1 MSHPQAAALRQGL
14 DALDV
19 RLSDAQQ
26 ADLLAYLDL
35 LLKWNKVYNLTALR
49 EPDQVLTHH
58 VLDCLAV
65 VRPMTERMP
74 ALTTVL
80 DVGAGGGLPA
90 VVIALACPHIQ
101 VTAVDT
107 VAKKAAFIQTA
118 AHRLGL
124 SNLKGVHARVEDIS
138 GPFDL
143 VTSRAFASLHDFTAW
158 SRGALA
164 PHGVWMAMKGRTP
177 DDEISALPASVQ
189 VDALEALQVPGLDA
203 QRCLVWMRP
212 AIQP

>member
-1 MSHPQAAALRQGL
+1 VSHPQAAALRQGL
-14 DALDV
+14 SALG
-19 RLSDAQQ
+19 LSLGDDQAAQ
-26 ADLLAYLDL
+26 LLAYLDL

-65 VRPMTERMP
+65 IRPMTERLP

-90 VVIALACPHIQ
+90 VVIALTCPHIQ

-107 VAKKAAFIQTA
+107 VAKKAAFIQTT
-118 AHRLGL
+118 AHSLGL
-124 SNLKGVHARVEDIS
+124 SNLKGVHARVENVS

-143 VTSRAFASLHDFTAW
+143 VTSRAFASLLDFTTW

-177 DDEISALPASVQ
+177 DDEIVALPASVA
-189 VDALEALQVPGLDA
+189 VDHVQALQVPGLDA

-212 AIQP
+212 SP

>member
-19 RLSDAQQ
+19 SLSDAQQ

-49 EPDQVLTHH
+49 EPNQVLTHH

-124 SNLKGVHARVEDIS
+124 PNLKGVHARVEDIS

-177 DDEISALPASVQ
+177 DDEISARPASVQ

>member
-14 DALDV
+14 AALGLGLGD
-19 RLSDAQQ
+19 DQAAQ
-26 ADLLAYLDL
+26 LLAYLDL

-65 VRPMTERMP
+65 IRPMAERLP

-90 VVIALACPHIQ
+90 VVIALTCPHIQ

-118 AHRLGL
+118 AHSLGL
-124 SNLKGVHARVEDIS
+124 SNLKGVHARVEDVS

-143 VTSRAFASLHDFTAW
+143 VTSRAFASLLDFTTW

-177 DDEISALPASVQ
+177 DDEIAALPASVT
-189 VDALEALQVPGLDA
+189 VDDVHALQVPGLDA

-212 AIQP
+212 SP

>member
-124 SNLKGVHARVEDIS
+124 PNLKGVHARVEDIS

-143 VTSRAFASLHDFTAW
+143 VTSRAFASLLDFTAW

>member
-14 DALDV
+14 GALQLA
-19 RLSDAQQ
+19 LSESQQ
-26 ADLLAYLDL
+26 AQLLAYLDL

-49 EPDQVLTHH
+49 APEQVLTHH

-65 VRPMTERMP
+65 IRPMTERMP
-74 ALTTVL
+74 ALKTVL

-90 VVIALACPHIQ
+90 VVIALTCPHIQ

-118 AHRLGL
+118 AHHLGL
-124 SNLKGVHARVEDIS
+124 PRLQGVHARVEDLQ

-143 VTSRAFASLHDFTAW
+143 ITSRAFACLADFTAW
-158 SRGALA
+158 SRPALA
-164 PHGVWMAMKGRTP
+164 PNGVWMAMKGRTP
-177 DDEISALPASVQ
+177 DDEIAALPASVRVESLQ
-189 VDALEALQVPGLDA
+189 PLQVPGLDA

>member
-1 MSHPQAAALRQGL
+1 LRQGL
-14 DALDV
+14 SALG
-19 RLSDAQQ
+19 LSLGDDQAAQ
-26 ADLLAYLDL
+26 LLAYLEL

-65 VRPMTERMP
+65 IRPMTERLP

-90 VVIALACPHIQ
+90 VVIALTCPHIQ

-107 VAKKAAFIQTA
+107 VAKKAAFIQTT
-118 AHRLGL
+118 AHSLGL
-124 SNLKGVHARVEDIS
+124 SNLKGVHARVENVS

-143 VTSRAFASLHDFTAW
+143 VTSRAFASLLDFTTW

-177 DDEISALPASVQ
+177 DDEIVALPASVA
-189 VDALEALQVPGLDA
+189 VDHVQALQVPGLDA

-212 AIQP
+212 SP

>member
-14 DALDV
+14 AALG
-19 RLSDAQQ
+19 LSLGDDQAAQ
-26 ADLLAYLDL
+26 LLAYLDL

-65 VRPMTERMP
+65 IRPMTGRLP

-90 VVIALACPHIQ
+90 VVIALTCPHIQ
-101 VTAVDT
+101 LTAVDA

-118 AHRLGL
+118 AHSLGL
-124 SNLKGVHARVEDIS
+124 SNLKGVHARVEDVS

-143 VTSRAFASLHDFTAW
+143 VTSRAFASLLDFTTW

-177 DDEISALPASVQ
+177 DDEIAALPASVT
-189 VDALEALQVPGLDA
+189 VDDVQALQVPGLDA

-212 AIQP
+212 SP

>member
-1 MSHPQAAALRQGL
+1 L

-124 SNLKGVHARVEDIS
+124 SNLKGVHARVEDVS

>member
-14 DALDV
+14 AALGLGLGD
-19 RLSDAQQ
+19 DQAAQ
-26 ADLLAYLDL
+26 LLAYLDL

-65 VRPMTERMP
+65 IRPMAERLP

-90 VVIALACPHIQ
+90 VVIALTCPHIQ

-118 AHRLGL
+118 AHSLGL
-124 SNLKGVHARVEDIS
+124 SNLKGVHARVEDVS

-143 VTSRAFASLHDFTAW
+143 VTSRAFASLLDFTTW

-177 DDEISALPASVQ
+177 DDEIAALPASVT
-189 VDALEALQVPGLDA
+189 VDDVQALQVPGLDA

-212 AIQP
+212 SP

>member
-19 RLSDAQQ
+19 SLSDAQQ

-124 SNLKGVHARVEDIS
+124 PNLKGMHARVEDVS

>member
-14 DALDV
+14 SALG
-19 RLSDAQQ
+19 LSLGDDQ
-26 ADLLAYLDL
+26 AARLLAYLDL

-65 VRPMTERMP
+65 IRPMTERLP

-90 VVIALACPHIQ
+90 VVIALTCPHIQ

-107 VAKKAAFIQTA
+107 VAKKAAFIQTT
-118 AHRLGL
+118 AHSLGL
-124 SNLKGVHARVEDIS
+124 SNLKGVHARVENVS

-143 VTSRAFASLHDFTAW
+143 VTSRAFASLLDFTTW

-177 DDEISALPASVQ
+177 DDEIVALPASVA
-189 VDALEALQVPGLDA
+189 VDHVQALQVPGLDA

-212 AIQP
+212 SP

>member
-1 MSHPQAAALRQGL
+1 L

>member
-189 VDALEALQVPGLDA
+189 VDALEALHVPGLDA

>member
-143 VTSRAFASLHDFTAW
+143 VTSRAFASLLDFTAW

>member
-124 SNLKGVHARVEDIS
+124 SNLKGVHARVEDVS

-143 VTSRAFASLHDFTAW
+143 VTSRAFASLLDFTAW

>member
-14 DALDV
+14 AALGLGLGD
-19 RLSDAQQ
+19 DQAAQ
-26 ADLLAYLDL
+26 LLAYLDL

-65 VRPMTERMP
+65 IRPMADRLP

-90 VVIALACPHIQ
+90 VVIALTCPHIQ

-118 AHRLGL
+118 AHSLGL
-124 SNLKGVHARVEDIS
+124 SNLKGVHARVEDVS

-143 VTSRAFASLHDFTAW
+143 VTSRAFASLLDFTTW

-177 DDEISALPASVQ
+177 DDEIAALPASVT
-189 VDALEALQVPGLDA
+189 VDDVQALQVPGLDA

-212 AIQP
+212 SP

>member
-143 VTSRAFASLHDFTAW
+143 VTSRAFASLHDFTDW

-189 VDALEALQVPGLDA
+189 VDALEALHVPGLDA

>member
-124 SNLKGVHARVEDIS
+124 PNLKGVHARVEDVS

-143 VTSRAFASLHDFTAW
+143 VTSRAFASLLDFTAW

>member
-124 SNLKGVHARVEDIS
+124 SNLKGVHARVEDVS

>member
-1 MSHPQAAALRQGL
+1 
-14 DALDV
+14 
-19 RLSDAQQ
+19 
-26 ADLLAYLDL
+26 
-35 LLKWNKVYNLTALR
+35 
-49 EPDQVLTHH
+49 
-58 VLDCLAV
+58 
-65 VRPMTERMP
+65 
-74 ALTTVL
+74 
-80 DVGAGGGLPA
+80 
-90 VVIALACPHIQ
+90 
-101 VTAVDT
+101 
-107 VAKKAAFIQTA
+107 
-118 AHRLGL
+118 
-124 SNLKGVHARVEDIS
+124 LKGVHARVEDIS

>member
-1 MSHPQAAALRQGL
+1 VSHPQAAALRQGL
-14 DALDV
+14 SALG
-19 RLSDAQQ
+19 LSLGDNQAAQ
-26 ADLLAYLDL
+26 LLAYLEL

-65 VRPMTERMP
+65 IRPMTERLP

-90 VVIALACPHIQ
+90 VVIALTCPHIQ

-107 VAKKAAFIQTA
+107 VAKKAAFIQTT
-118 AHRLGL
+118 AHSLGL
-124 SNLKGVHARVEDIS
+124 SNLKGVHARVENVS

-143 VTSRAFASLHDFTAW
+143 VTSRAFASLLDFTTW

-177 DDEISALPASVQ
+177 DDEIVALPASVA
-189 VDALEALQVPGLDA
+189 VDHVQALQVPGLDA

-212 AIQP
+212 SP

>member
-1 MSHPQAAALRQGL
+1 LSALGL
-14 DALDV
+14 SLGDDQTA
-19 RLSDAQQ
+19 R
-26 ADLLAYLDL
+26 LLAYLEL

-124 SNLKGVHARVEDIS
+124 PNLKGVHARVEDVS
-138 GPFDL
+138 DPFDL
-143 VTSRAFASLHDFTAW
+143 VTSRAFASLLDFTAW

>member
-1 MSHPQAAALRQGL
+1 VSHPQAAALRQGL
-14 DALDV
+14 SALG
-19 RLSDAQQ
+19 LSLGDDQAAQ
-26 ADLLAYLDL
+26 LLAYLDL

-65 VRPMTERMP
+65 IRPMTERLP

-90 VVIALACPHIQ
+90 VVIALTCPHIQ

-107 VAKKAAFIQTA
+107 VAKKAAFIQTT
-118 AHRLGL
+118 AHSLGL
-124 SNLKGVHARVEDIS
+124 SNLKGVHARVENVS

-143 VTSRAFASLHDFTAW
+143 VTSRAFASLLDFTTW

-177 DDEISALPASVQ
+177 DDEIVALPASVT
-189 VDALEALQVPGLDA
+189 VDDVQALQVPGLDA

-212 AIQP
+212 SP